1 MQVNATDFSLPEKT
15 TRVPKKELGQ
25 QDFLQLL
32 MTQLRNQDP
41 LEPQSNEQFIAQMAQ
56 FSTLKLLNSLDVSTQ
71 LLRATQLIGHPVLI
85 KDSEKQENVSGM
97 VEKVTLTDGQVNVY
111 VQGKAYPLKNL
122 LEITPASSGQEV
134 GESGQV
140 GG

>member
-1 MQVNATDFSLPEKT
+1 MQINATDFSLPEKT
-15 TRVPKKELGQ
+15 IRVPKKELGQ

-56 FSTLKLLNSLDVSTQ
+56 FSTLEMLNSLDVSTQ
-71 LLRATQLIGHPVLI
+71 LVRATQLIGHPVLI
-85 KDSEKQENVSGM
+85 KDSEKQENVSGV
-97 VEKVTLTDGQVNVY
+97 VEKVTLTDGRVNVY

-122 LEITPASSGQEV
+122 LEITPVPSGQEV
-134 GESGQV
+134 EDGGQV

>member
-1 MQVNATDFSLPEKT
+1 MQVNAADFSLPDKT
-15 TRVPKKELGQ
+15 IRVPKKELGQ

-56 FSTLKLLNSLDVSTQ
+56 FSTLELLNSLDINTQ
-71 LLRATQLIGHPVLI
+71 LARATQLIGRSVIL
-85 KDSEKQENVSGM
+85 KDSEKQENVQGV

-111 VQGKAYPLKNL
+111 VQGKAYPLKSL
-122 LEITPASSGQEV
+122 LEITPVSAEQGVGDGGQ
-134 GESGQV
+134 Q